1 MSLMLGM
8 GHLHLHILSLQIRR
22 DFAEMSFQILNSFV
36 QHLISKQKNLGFLI
50 LLERFQSP
58 DLHAEECA
66 LFAVFATP

>member
-1 MSLMLGM
+1 MVCEAFD
-8 GHLHLHILSLQIRR
+8 I
-22 DFAEMSFQILNSFV
+22 ET
-36 QHLISKQKNLGFLI
+36 KNLGFLI